1 MSKVILDCIGLALD
15 GKETDNYSP
24 RPRKTYRA
32 GCNFVFRRK
41 GGNMTAGWIPTRKT
55 SKCGL
60 EKNKKILIKKSGNHI
75 VLVCLYF

>member
-15 GKETDNYSP
+15 GNETDNYSP

-41 GGNMTAGWIPTRKT
+41 GGNMTAG
-55 SKCGL
+55 
-60 EKNKKILIKKSGNHI
+60 
-75 VLVCLYF
+75 